1 MANIGKLL
9 NNQMVIILQTEDS
22 AGLVYV
28 ATAATQLHCSQKNPR
43 SSRFQKINNSST
55 C

>member
-28 ATAATQLHCSQKNPR
+28 ATAGNTTSLQSKKSQIFEVPKD
-43 SSRFQKINNSST
+43 Q
-55 C
+55 